1 MSYDVVC
8 RHGSDRS
15 LLWWWFR
22 LESTAPMG
30 PLAWEPP
37 YAMAAA
43 LKRQKLKIKNLP
55 GLKIINMMFMI
66 KSALFLQRVVN
77 LPT

>member
-1 MSYDVVC
+1 
-8 RHGSDRS
+8 
-15 LLWWWFR
+15 
-22 LESTAPMG
+22 MG